1 MEFGALTAGF
11 VTGLREG
18 VEAALIVAILLAYL
32 NRSGNIGQAPGIWLG
47 AGLAILLSVLAGVVI
62 FQTAGSLEAP
72 YEQYFEGTA
81 MLIAAAV
88 VTWMLFWM
96 RRQSM
101 ALRGELH
108 ARIERTLTE
117 GSAFGLALL
126 AFSAVIRE
134 GLETSIFL
142 VGQATSVRADASSI
156 VLGAVLGLVASVGI
170 GWIFY
175 TGSRRIDL
183 RSFFRWTGIGLI
195 FIAAGLLSQAVHE
208 LIEVGAIPIGTQT
221 AYDASRVLPDASGVG
236 QFLRAILGYSAA
248 PEFTTLGVHIA
259 YLVAVLGL
267 YLRPTRP
274 AAAPAKTAD
283 PAAERTDQP
292 TSSEVSSS

>member
-1 MEFGALTAGF
+1 MDFGALTAGF

-32 NRSGNIGQAPGIWLG
+32 VRSGNGSQAVKIWLG
-47 AGLAILLSVLAGVVI
+47 TGLAVVTSIVAGWLI
-62 FQTAGSLEAP
+62 FTTAGELQPPYDQFFEA
-72 YEQYFEGTA
+72 GA
-81 MLIAAAV
+81 LLIATTV

-108 ARIERTLTE
+108 ERMERTLTE
-117 GSAFGLALL
+117 GSAVGLAIL
-126 AFSAVIRE
+126 AFTAVIRE

-142 VGQATSVRADASSI
+142 VGQATSVRTEASTI
-156 VLGAVLGLVASVGI
+156 ILGAFVGILCAAGI

-175 TGSRRIDL
+175 TGSRRINL
-183 RSFFRWTGIGLI
+183 SSFFRWTGIGLI

-208 LIEVGAIPIGTQT
+208 LIEVGAITIGAQS
-221 AYDASRVLPDASGVG
+221 AYDLTTLLPDSSGVG
-236 QFLRAILGYSAA
+236 QFLRAILGYSSS
-248 PEFTTLGVHIA
+248 PEVSTLGIHVA

-267 YLRPTRP
+267 YLRPVRRVPPP
-274 AAAPAKTAD
+274 AQRADVPAGPAPA
-283 PAAERTDQP
+283 R
-292 TSSEVSSS
+292 S